1 MNSEEMAVKITE
13 IDQRSKSNTHRVA
26 KLEEQTEAI
35 QKIASSVEILA
46 REQHHQTEAM
56 ERIEKNV
63 TKLDGKVEALENKPA
78 EHWDNLVEKI
88 LWLIAGGIITF
99 AFAQIGVPL

>member
-1 MNSEEMAVKITE
+1 MNNEEMAVKITE
-13 IDQRSKSNTHRVA
+13 VDQRSKSNTHRVA

-78 EHWDNLVEKI
+78 KHWDKLVEKF
-88 LWLIAGGIITF
+88 LWLIVGGIVTYTF
-99 AFAQIGVPL
+99 AQVGISL

>member
-13 IDQRSKSNTHRVA
+13 VDQRSKSNTHRVA

-56 ERIEKNV
+56 DRIEKNV

-78 EHWDNLVEKI
+78 KRWDDFAAKL
-88 LWLIAGGIITF
+88 LWLIVGGVVAF
-99 AFAQIGVPL
+99 AFSQIGIPL

>member
-1 MNSEEMAVKITE
+1 MTGEEMAVKITE
-13 IDQRSKSNTHRVA
+13 VDQRSKSNMHRVE

-46 REQHHQTEAM
+46 REQLHQTEAM

-63 TKLDGKVEALENKPA
+63 NKLDGKVEAMENKPA
-78 EHWDNLVEKI
+78 EKWDNLMEKI
-88 LWLIAGGIITF
+88 LWLVVGGVIAYV
-99 AFAQIGVPL
+99 FAQIGIPL